1 MNIFIGRIQ
10 IRYDRRWKWIR
21 KCIIMIDPR
30 THHHHHRHPHHC
42 HHRHHY
48 DKTLCFQ
55 VRQQEEKRIA
65 PGKVKVPQFFGKP
78 LTLIP
83 SNSQSDQKYRF
94 LCALPTEKI
103 AFNRTTGRSVNLLYQ
118 CKCQCKCQ
126 SKCQYKCRW
135 S

>member
-1 MNIFIGRIQ
+1 
-10 IRYDRRWKWIR
+10 
-21 KCIIMIDPR
+21 MIDPR

-65 PGKVKVPQFFGKP
+65 PGKVKVQQIFGNP

-94 LCALPTEKI
+94 LCALPTEI
-103 AFNRTTGRSVNLLYQ
+103 NDDLFYISRRGLSIWDGIRN
-118 CKCQCKCQ
+118 
-126 SKCQYKCRW
+126 
-135 S
+135 

>member
-1 MNIFIGRIQ
+1 
-10 IRYDRRWKWIR
+10 
-21 KCIIMIDPR
+21 MIDPR

-65 PGKVKVPQFFGKP
+65 PGKVKVQQIFGNP

-94 LCALPTEKI
+94 LCALPTEINDDSLLHFQTRTFYLGRNQELSPRRLEIENRRPLTPSQTKI
-103 AFNRTTGRSVNLLYQ
+103 RNRDTFKKKYS
-118 CKCQCKCQ
+118 
-126 SKCQYKCRW
+126 
-135 S
+135 